1 MCTRSS
7 TDLSTN
13 VCMLLMH
20 SKVRLVNFFFF
31 GVRLVDLNE
40 LAYLPMWSL
49 TLLPCVNL
57 GLGTYS

>member
-7 TDLSTN
+7 IDLSTN
-13 VCMLLMH
+13 VCMLHTH
-20 SKVRLVNFFFF
+20 SKVRLVNFFF